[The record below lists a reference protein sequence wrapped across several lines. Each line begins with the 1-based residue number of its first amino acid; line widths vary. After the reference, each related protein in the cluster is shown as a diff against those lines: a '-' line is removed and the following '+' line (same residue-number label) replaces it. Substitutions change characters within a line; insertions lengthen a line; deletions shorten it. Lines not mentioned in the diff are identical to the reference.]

1 MLTREQVLDIQT
13 YCAEHKITIGE
24 RLGELHIETSQ
35 FYRWQRKY
43 RQEDEQSSD
52 PGSFVQLTQG
62 GAFVSPMMP
71 PARTS
76 GKSRSFIELEAYLL
90 PWFILMFF
98 QLCGKLADSDI
109 QIINVATDIL

>member
-43 RQEDEQSSD
+43 LARRMSKAPIPALLSS
-52 PGSFVQLTQG
+52 
-62 GAFVSPMMP
+62 
-71 PARTS
+71 
-76 GKSRSFIELEAYLL
+76 
-90 PWFILMFF
+90 
-98 QLCGKLADSDI
+98 
-109 QIINVATDIL
+109 

>member
-43 RQEDEQSSD
+43 RQEDEQGSD

-62 GAFVSPMMP
+62 G
-71 PARTS
+71 
-76 GKSRSFIELEAYLL
+76 GKHLL
-90 PWFILMFF
+90 DLHRNSNMGLRCKSKRCLRCVI
-98 QLCGKLADSDI
+98 
-109 QIINVATDIL
+109 